1 MTISQNTAIR
11 VTVKQNYLGQQVLN
25 VYHYLAD
32 QVVLTPDLLAF
43 NATFS
48 QNVVQVHAPLQN
60 TSVNFD
66 TLLSEQLN
74 NGLNFLETVLGFTGS
89 VVAAEPVA
97 SFVAVS
103 VKFIPTTRATRPG
116 GKRFPGLVEVDL
128 LSNQL
133 SSAAKAAWD
142 GIMPNFTQTLTDGQ
156 GVVWSPVIF
165 KDVLPA

>member
-89 VVAAEPVA
+89 VVAAEPDRDWE
-97 SFVAVS
+97 
-103 VKFIPTTRATRPG
+103 T
-116 GKRFPGLVEVDL
+116 
-128 LSNQL
+128 
-133 SSAAKAAWD
+133 
-142 GIMPNFTQTLTDGQ
+142 
-156 GVVWSPVIF
+156 
-165 KDVLPA
+165 